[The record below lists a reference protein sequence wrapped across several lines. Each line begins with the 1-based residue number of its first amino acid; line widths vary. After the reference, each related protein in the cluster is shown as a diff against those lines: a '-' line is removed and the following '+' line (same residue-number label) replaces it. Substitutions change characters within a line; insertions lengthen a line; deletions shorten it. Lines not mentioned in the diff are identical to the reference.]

1 VTTDPA
7 VTEPERHKDVD
18 DVLEEVIA
26 ARRAGTDPKDLFG
39 GPRDMV
45 DSMAPSAAFILSNI
59 ALGWRRALLVALAVE
74 VVVVVVRLVRKE
86 TLRHA
91 FSGAFGVALSAVIVA
106 KTHKV
111 GNYFLVGIFT
121 NVAYGLVFLVSA
133 LVGHPLV
140 GVIMR
145 LLSEKP
151 KAWHRHPRVKRA
163 YIEATYGW
171 AAVFLLRVA
180 VQEPLRRADQ
190 VVLLFIAK
198 YGMGY
203 PLYLAALALTKP
215 YVDRRTRDVPVPD
228 PDPAEDG
235 VASAEA
241 AEPEAEPSGTDAA
254 ADAP

>member
-1 VTTDPA
+1 VTTEPA
-7 VTEPERHKDVD
+7 VTEPEHHHKDVD
-18 DVLEEVIA
+18 DVLDEVIA
-26 ARRAGTDPKDLFG
+26 ARRTGTDPKDLFG

-74 VVVVVVRLVRKE
+74 VVVVVVRLVRRE

-91 FSGAFGVALSAVIVA
+91 FSGAFGVALSAFIVA

-121 NVAYGLVFLVSA
+121 NIAYGLVFLVSA
-133 LVGHPLV
+133 IAGHPLV
-140 GVIMR
+140 GAIMR

-151 KAWHRHPRVKRA
+151 KEWHRHPRVKRA
-163 YIEATYGW
+163 YVEATYGW

-215 YVDRRTRDVPVPD
+215 YVDRRTKDVPVP
-228 PDPAEDG
+228 EE
-235 VASAEA
+235 SEEA
-241 AEPEAEPSGTDAA
+241 AEPEAETSGADAA